1 VDNYKLLIN
10 GGKPLIGETFVSGGK
25 NTSVAV
31 IPAALLSDDV
41 CTIENV
47 PDIEDVRVLYDILT
61 MLGAKVDFDRQNRR
75 MVIDPRQVNGTKV
88 DHRYA
93 SRMRASYYL
102 IGALLGR
109 FGEAEVAYPGGCA
122 IGSRPFDLHIKGFQA
137 LGAQVE
143 DRAAVIT
150 AKGKLVFGAGCGL
163 LTMCIRCGGGYPE
176 GVSFAILIMNAL
188 TPLINRYTQPKPFGR
203 K

>member
-1 VDNYKLLIN
+1 MCVHTEAYLKCKREGFSEVDDYKLLIN

-61 MLGAKVDFDRQNRR
+61 MLGAKVDYDRAACR
-75 MVIDPRQVNGTKV
+75 MVIDPRTVTGTQVSHK
-88 DHRYA
+88 YA
-93 SRMRASYYL
+93 GRMRASYYL

-109 FGEAEVAYPGGCA
+109 
-122 IGSRPFDLHIKGFQA
+122 L
-137 LGAQVE
+137 
-143 DRAAVIT
+143 
-150 AKGKLVFGAGCGL
+150 AK
-163 LTMCIRCGGGYPE
+163 
-176 GVSFAILIMNAL
+176 
-188 TPLINRYTQPKPFGR
+188 PK
-203 K
+203 